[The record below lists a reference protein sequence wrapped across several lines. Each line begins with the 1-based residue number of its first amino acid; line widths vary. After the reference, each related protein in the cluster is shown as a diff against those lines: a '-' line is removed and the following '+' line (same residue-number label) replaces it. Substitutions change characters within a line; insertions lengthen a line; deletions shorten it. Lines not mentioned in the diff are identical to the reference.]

1 MKRFWSTKGEVK
13 MGAILS
19 LAVLAFAVYEG
30 IQFIPVLFAQYSFSD
45 AVVEEA
51 KFSRAKS
58 ADTVRNNL
66 LEKAAEL
73 QLPIERQMITVER
86 RPRFTRIR
94 VEYELSVEWLP
105 GKEYWWEVDEASE
118 SVLF

>member
-1 MKRFWSTKGEVK
+1 MKRFWSTRGEVK
-13 MGAILS
+13 MASIVS

-30 IQFIPVLFAQYSFSD
+30 IQFVPVLFAQYSFSD

-51 KFSRAKS
+51 KFSAGKTPKTIR
-58 ADTVRNNL
+58 DNL
-66 LEKAAEL
+66 IKKATEL
-73 QLPIERQMITVER
+73 RLPVERQMITVDR

-105 GKEYWWEVDEASE
+105 GKEYWWDVDEVSE

>member
-1 MKRFWSTKGEVK
+1 MKRFWSTRGEVK
-13 MGAILS
+13 MGTILS

-30 IQFIPVLFAQYSFSD
+30 IQFVPVLFSQYSFKD

-66 LEKAAEL
+66 MDKAAEL
-73 QLPIERQMITVER
+73 DLPIERQMITVDR
-86 RPRFTRIR
+86 QPRFTRIR
-94 VEYELSVEWLP
+94 VRYELSVEWLP
-105 GKEYWWEVDEASE
+105 GKEYWWDVDEVSE

>member
-1 MKRFWSTKGEVK
+1 MTGT
-13 MGAILS
+13 GLS
-19 LAVLAFAVYEG
+19 LG
-30 IQFIPVLFAQYSFSD
+30 NHTSFFFDRNLKTSPSD

-51 KFSRAKS
+51 KFSAGKTPKTIR
-58 ADTVRNNL
+58 DNL
-66 LEKAAEL
+66 IKKATEL
-73 QLPIERQMITVER
+73 RLPVERQMITVDR

-105 GKEYWWEVDEASE
+105 GKEYWWDVDEVSE